1 MDMQNEKW
9 KQHEKKNGYRIDKD
23 VGNSKILPF
32 YTSRHWKSWQDAWD
46 YNKKCFTQKPR
57 QKQNPSINLEQ
68 KPIVNRQLPNI
79 ELNYKEQIQYF
90 KICALLK
97 DVGKT
102 INNKRNCSA
111 ICFIRSPDGVSS
123 RRQPCKPLFAI
134 RTTWSWI
141 LI

>member
-23 VGNSKILPF
+23 VVNSKILPF

-97 DVGKT
+97 DGK
-102 INNKRNCSA
+102 NYK
-111 ICFIRSPDGVSS
+111 
-123 RRQPCKPLFAI
+123 
-134 RTTWSWI
+134 
-141 LI
+141 